1 MKAQAIGASALV
13 NMVIGEVVGSSKAKD
28 GAINR
33 LVGRWV
39 CILAACLEVTAEE
52 QKHIVE
58 VQTRRTH
65 VKNPEVMFQ
74 ADVAKLEDEIA
85 ATEKQQL
92 EAYMQLQQAANTG
105 MLEKLTM
112 GPDVV
117 QEWAAACEPQEA
129 PVSALTQELHTG
141 HPMAASDASCGGS
154 CSECCGSG
162 NRGPSDRPVYGWSW
176 KRWWSFNGGARRC
189 GTGLRGEAP
198 ATHQRPKGPEGTP
211 RQALKPAAPPK
222 GKTAAHHSPS
232 LADKVEAKRDALK
245 AAQIQAVRA
254 AFFGSRVSAPVPA
267 EPAEMVEDRAGSVVE
282 DSSLMLDPEVW
293 ARLPY

>member
-1 MKAQAIGASALV
+1 MQKACQAERA
-13 NMVIGEVVGSSKAKD
+13 
-28 GAINR
+28 R
-33 LVGRWV
+33 
-39 CILAACLEVTAEE
+39 
-52 QKHIVE
+52 
-58 VQTRRTH
+58 
-65 VKNPEVMFQ
+65 FQ

-254 AFFGSRVSAPVPA
+254 AFFGRVSAPVPA
-267 EPAEMVEDRAGSVVE
+267 EPAEMVEVVE